1 MAKNIIRAEEGKS
14 CFICSAL
21 CDDCAY
27 DYCGFKKCEVYCN
40 MKHEATLPETKTP
53 PEAGGG
59 EQC

>member
-1 MAKNIIRAEEGKS
+1 MAKNIIRVAEEKS

-27 DYCGFKKCEVYCN
+27 DYCGFKKCEIYCN
-40 MKHEATLPETKTP
+40 MKLPYLQQKTP
-53 PEAGGG
+53 RRQGG